1 MMERNES
8 QQRRA
13 ADRADENP
21 PRELGSRKWRAISP
35 RRWTRRGVL
44 TAIAAGLVA
53 VFTATGLA
61 QVSIQT
67 SVTSFLPTRDPVV
80 STMDKKAGS
89 FGGDPIV
96 VHLRSERPGELL
108 APGHLDELVRLEGEL
123 SGLPDV
129 SSVYGPGTTLNQL
142 AGRAQDFLAELTGRR
157 DAERA
162 QAMARARDGG
172 ADQQRAAAA
181 GERAVAEFDQRY
193 GPLLV
198 RGMPAGLPTLQ
209 NPNFVNS
216 VIFADDGV
224 RPQWQ
229 FIVPS
234 PDSAAV
240 LVRPRAAMDADATQR
255 LVDNVHRAVS
265 RSDVGARETTV
276 SGVPVLASALSSQ
289 VAREVPLI
297 GGLAVLAVGACFL
310 LVPWTRWRRRL
321 LPVVTTLIAIA
332 LTLAVFGWAGRP
344 LSLGVVAFL
353 SVLLGVGSYYP
364 TYFAQHARSRV
375 VLVVAGGSA
384 ASFATL
390 LLSPLPFVRD
400 LGMTLAVGV
409 LFSAGVGLLL
419 VRRFFRDAGAAEG
432 KSRQQPGA
440 RPARSWV
447 TTGVAAA
454 CVAGVGWTAL
464 PSMPLEANIEHFAAG
479 LPAYQDARRVEQD
492 MGSSGEVDVVL
503 HGPDVTSPQAM
514 KWMQQAQTLIVT
526 EHGDSMQPVL
536 SLPALLSFL
545 GQGASGE
552 QIASGVRMLPPYLA
566 GAVARDDHRSAVM
579 IYGVRMDDL
588 GELKALRNDV
598 RRLLP
603 PPPSG
608 YRAELTGLPVVAVRG
623 QELVSEGR
631 VAGNVLGILGAGA
644 VLALGLRRSSDALRA
659 VVAGAMA
666 TGIGFFGLWAL
677 GIALSPITV
686 ALGSLTAAVGCE
698 FTVLLA
704 DSVRTGNR
712 GLRRSIALAT
722 STSAVGYAVLAFSDL
737 AAIRQFGLLLA
748 AAVLIS
754 LGCAACVVWL
764 TTGRGRP
771 EQPSDGD
778 VQRHVPALARTAQ
791 GVD

>member
-1 MMERNES
+1 M
-8 QQRRA
+8 
-13 ADRADENP
+13 
-21 PRELGSRKWRAISP
+21 
-35 RRWTRRGVL
+35 L

-53 VFTATGLA
+53 VFAATGLA

-67 SVTSFLPTRDPVV
+67 SVTSFLPTQDPAV

-96 VHLRSERPGELL
+96 VHLRSQHPGELL
-108 APGHLDELVRLEGEL
+108 GPGHLNKLVRLEGEL

-162 QAMARARDGG
+162 KAMAVARDSG
-172 ADQQRAAAA
+172 ADRQEAAAE
-181 GERAVAEFDQRY
+181 GERAVAEFDRRY

-198 RGMPAGLPTLQ
+198 QGMPAGLPTLQ

-216 VIFADDGV
+216 VIFAENGV

-240 LVRPRAAMDADATQR
+240 LVRPREGMDADATQR

-265 RSDVGARETTV
+265 QVDVGARETTV

-321 LPVVTTLIAIA
+321 LPVITTLIAIA

-409 LFSAGVGLLL
+409 FFSAGVGMLL
-419 VRRFFRDAGAAEG
+419 VRRFFPDSGARDSGAGTG
-432 KSRQQPGA
+432 KSPPRSGA

-447 TTGVAAA
+447 VTGVASV

-479 LPAYQDARRVEQD
+479 LPAYQDARQVEQD
-492 MGSSGEVDVVL
+492 VGSSGEVDVVL
-503 HGPDVTSPQAM
+503 RGPDVTSPEAM
-514 KWMQQAQTLIVT
+514 EWMQRTQALIVT

-552 QIASGVRMLPPYLA
+552 QIASGMRMLPPYLA
-566 GAVARDDHRSAVM
+566 GAVARDDHRGAVM

-588 GELKALRNDV
+588 GELKALRDDV
-598 RRLLP
+598 QRLLP

-608 YRAELTGLPVVAVRG
+608 YQAELTGLPVVAVRG

-631 VAGNVLGILGAGA
+631 VVGNVLGILGAGA
-644 VLALGLRRSSDALRA
+644 VLALGLRRRSDALRA

-677 GIALSPITV
+677 DIALSPITV

-737 AAIRQFGLLLA
+737 AAIREFGLLLA

-754 LGCAACVVWL
+754 LGSAACVVWL
-764 TTGRGRP
+764 TTGRERP
-771 EQPSDGD
+771 QQPVDGD
-778 VQRHVPALARTAQ
+778 MQRHVPDLARTAQ